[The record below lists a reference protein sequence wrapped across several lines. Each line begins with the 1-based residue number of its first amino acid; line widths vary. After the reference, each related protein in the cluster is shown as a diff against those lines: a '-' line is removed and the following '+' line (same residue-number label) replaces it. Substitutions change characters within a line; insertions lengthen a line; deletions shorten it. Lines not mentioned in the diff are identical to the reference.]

1 MRKTFCFLCMAL
13 LLLCAATSY
22 AENMVSLPKPDMTG
36 GKPLMQVLKE
46 RHTNRQ
52 IAMKSVD
59 DVIISNL
66 LWATWGVN
74 RENGKHTA
82 PSAMNRQQIKVYLM
96 RSDGIW
102 EYVPSRQAIRQI
114 ADKPLGV
121 PFTDAPIHLL
131 YATPANDPYGAMHVG
146 SLYQNAGL
154 FCASAGLANV
164 VKASTVRD
172 QAVFTSF
179 LPADYVMQ
187 ASQSIGW
194 PQ

>member
-1 MRKTFCFLCMAL
+1 MYKRHFHFLLAAM
-13 LLLCAATSY
+13 LLCASTSY
-22 AENMVSLPKPDMTG
+22 AENMVTLPKPDMTG

-52 IAMKSVD
+52 ISMKEVD
-59 DVIISNL
+59 IAIVSNL
-66 LWATWGVN
+66 LWATWGIN
-74 RENGKHTA
+74 RDNGKHTA
-82 PSAMNRQQIKVYLM
+82 PTALNKQQIKVYLM
-96 RSDGIW
+96 RADGIW
-102 EYVPSRQAIRQI
+102 EYLPSGQAIRQV
-114 ADKPLGV
+114 ADKPLGA

-131 YATPANDPYGAMHVG
+131 FAIPADDHYGPMHIG

-172 QAVFTSF
+172 QSIFGSF
-179 LPADYVMQ
+179 LPVGYVMQ
-187 ASQSIGW
+187 ATQSIGW